1 MTSLLL
7 DLQMIKMYLN
17 MSLSEPKQQWLIGGV
32 VGSASKFPHV
42 FITLRKENPE
52 IFNPLGLKQSELW
65 VIKLIGWLSIS
76 VGAIWENAKK

>member
-1 MTSLLL
+1 
-7 DLQMIKMYLN
+7 
-17 MSLSEPKQQWLIGGV
+17 MSIYNVSYMGALSARSSFAQLWLIGGV

-52 IFNPLGLKQSELW
+52 MFNPLGLKQSELW

-76 VGAIWENAKK
+76 VGAFWEKAKKL